1 MSNFVFILMLFF
13 FNSILLIALILS
25 SINKKSP
32 RRLLKFLFLPIL
44 LSLFVS
50 LAIQFQLQVSEISQR
65 QLFANLMVILW
76 CLKSFSGYKSIK
88 ATLFKEILLSIRDS
102 IYKKKFFTILFTV
115 LKISL
120 IQIICFSSVFS
131 LNYLSGYSSL
141 NYLDIL
147 GISLCI
153 LGISIEFICERQIKN
168 AKKKGDNLI
177 TTGLWSYLRH
187 PNLAGLLLMF
197 SGLHVLALSGVGS
210 QWSILGLMV
219 IILIIYKKLIP
230 RIERHL
236 LTKYPEYQK

>member
-1 MSNFVFILMLFF
+1 MLFF

-76 CLKSFSGYKSIK
+76 CLKSFSAYKSIK
-88 ATLFKEILLSIRDS
+88 ATLFKEILPSIRDS

-168 AKKKGDNLI
+168 AKKKGGNLI
-177 TTGLWSYLRH
+177 IRIMELFETSK
-187 PNLAGLLLMF
+187 
-197 SGLHVLALSGVGS
+197 LSGPAFNVFRSSCPGIKRC
-210 QWSILGLMV
+210 WFTVVNFRLNGNYLNY
-219 IILIIYKKLIP
+219 L
-230 RIERHL
+230 
-236 LTKYPEYQK
+236 

>member
-1 MSNFVFILMLFF
+1 MSNFVFILILFF

-32 RRLLKFLFLPIL
+32 RRLLKFLFMPIL
-44 LSLFVS
+44 LSLFIS
-50 LAIQFQLQVSEISQR
+50 LAIQFQLQISEITLR
-65 QLFANLMVILW
+65 QLFVNLIVILW
-76 CLKSFSGYKSIK
+76 CLKSFSSYKSIK
-88 ATLFKEILLSIRDS
+88 ATLLKDVLQSVRDS

-153 LGISIEFICERQIKN
+153 LGISIEITCERQIKN
-168 AKKKGDNLI
+168 ARKRGDNLI
-177 TTGLWSYLRH
+177 TTGLWNYLRH
-187 PNLAGLLLMF
+187 PNLVGLLLMF

-210 QWSILGLMV
+210 QWSLLGLMV
-219 IILIIYKKLIP
+219 TISIIYKKLIP
-230 RIERHL
+230 HIEGQL
-236 LTKYPEYQK
+236 LTKYPEYHK

>member
-1 MSNFVFILMLFF
+1 MLFF
-13 FNSILLIALILS
+13 LNSMLLIALILS

-32 RRLLKFLFLPIL
+32 RRFLKFFFLPIL
-44 LSLFVS
+44 LNLLVS
-50 LAIQFQLQVSEISQR
+50 LAIQFQLQISEVSLR
-65 QLFANLMVILW
+65 QLFANSIVTLW
-76 CLKSFSGYKSIK
+76 CLKSFSSYKSIK
-88 ATLFKEILLSIRDS
+88 STLLQEILQSVRDL
-102 IYKKKFFTILFTV
+102 IYKKKLLSILV
-115 LKISL
+115 IVMRISF
-120 IQIICFSSVFS
+120 IQILCFSSVFS

-219 IILIIYKKLIP
+219 TILIIYKKLIP
-230 RIERHL
+230 EIERHL

>member
-1 MSNFVFILMLFF
+1 M
-13 FNSILLIALILS
+13 LLIALILS

-32 RRLLKFLFLPIL
+32 RRFLKFFFLPIL
-44 LSLFVS
+44 LSLLVS
-50 LAIQFQLQVSEISQR
+50 LAIQFQLQISEVSLR
-65 QLFANLMVILW
+65 QLFANSIVTLW
-76 CLKSFSGYKSIK
+76 CLKSFSSYKSIK
-88 ATLFKEILLSIRDS
+88 STLLQEILQSVRDL
-102 IYKKKFFTILFTV
+102 IYKKKLLSILV
-115 LKISL
+115 IVMRISF
-120 IQIICFSSVFS
+120 IQILCFSSVFS

-219 IILIIYKKLIP
+219 TILIIYKKLIP
-230 RIERHL
+230 EIERHL

>member
-1 MSNFVFILMLFF
+1 MSNFVFILILFF

-32 RRLLKFLFLPIL
+32 RRLLKFFFMPIL
-44 LSLFVS
+44 LSLFIS
-50 LAIQFQLQVSEISQR
+50 LAIQFQLQISEISFR
-65 QLFANLMVILW
+65 QLFVNLIVILW
-76 CLKSFSGYKSIK
+76 CLKSFSSYKSIK

-102 IYKKKFFTILFTV
+102 IYKKKFFTILFSV

-153 LGISIEFICERQIKN
+153 LGICIEIICERQIKN
-168 AKKKGDNLI
+168 ARKKDNNLI
-177 TTGLWSYLRH
+177 ITGLWNYLRH
-187 PNLAGLLLMF
+187 PNLVGLLLMF

-210 QWSILGLMV
+210 QWSILGLMAT
-219 IILIIYKKLIP
+219 ILIIHKKLIP
-230 RIERHL
+230 QIERQL
-236 LTKYPEYQK
+236 LSKYPEYQK